1 MTDLKTLREEALKSR
16 ELSYSPYSKFAVGA
30 VIITKDGRIF
40 RGANI
45 ENASYPLSICAE
57 RTAIFNAYLAG
68 VRQEEIEVLAL
79 IADSPAIVS
88 PCGAC
93 RQVMSEMLA
102 PTTPVVLFTLG
113 GKQQETT
120 VAELLPLAFNKGN
133 MAC

>member
-1 MTDLKTLREEALKSR
+1 MTDLKTLREEASKSR

-102 PTTPVVLFTLG
+102 PTTPVVLFTTG

>member
-1 MTDLKTLREEALKSR
+1 MTDLKTLREEASKSR

-102 PTTPVVLFTLG
+102 PTTPVVLFTTG
-113 GKQQETT
+113 GKQKETT